1 MIERNLLNPQLLP
14 EEMDYDLCLRPSSFD
29 EFIGQKREID
39 NLKVF
44 VKAAQRRRE
53 LLEHI
58 LLCGPPGIGKTTL
71 AYIIAKEMGGY
82 LRRETGP
89 GIEIKGQ
96 LVALLTSLQRGDILF
111 IDEIHRL
118 NIKIEE
124 TLYLAMEEFEI
135 DIIHGE
141 GIHAMV
147 TKLKLPPFTLIGAT
161 TREGLLSK
169 PLLSR
174 FGIVVKLDYYSTD
187 ELYKII
193 CRSARILNIKIEE
206 NGAKKLAQCS
216 RGVPRIANRLL
227 RRARDFAQVLG
238 EGIITESIVE
248 KTLSNLEID
257 HLGLDKKQREL
268 LEVIIKN
275 YQGGPVG
282 LDTLSISLGESKETI
297 EEILEPFLI
306 KKGLLKRTPRGRIVT
321 KAGYDHIAYINN
333 TFFKNR
339 L

>member
-1 MIERNLLNPQLLP
+1 MIEQDILNPEMIS
-14 EEMDYDLCLRPSSFD
+14 EELQYDLSLRPSSLD
-29 EFIGQKREID
+29 EYIGQKKEID

-44 VKAAQRRRE
+44 IKAARKRGE
-53 LLEHI
+53 PLEHL

-71 AYIIAKEMGGY
+71 AYLVAKEMGGY

-124 TLYLAMEEFEI
+124 TLYPAMEDFEI
-135 DIIHGE
+135 DIVHGE

-174 FGIVVKLDYYSTD
+174 FGIIVKLDFYTPE
-187 ELYKII
+187 ELYMII
-193 CRSARILNIKIEE
+193 MRSAKLLAIKIEE
-206 NGAKKLAQCS
+206 DAAMELARCS
-216 RGVPRIANRLL
+216 RGTPRIANRLL

-238 EGIITESIVE
+238 KGIITKDVALE
-248 KTLSNLEID
+248 TLSKLEID
-257 HLGLDKKQREL
+257 NLGLDRKQREL
-268 LEVIIKN
+268 LEIIINN

-282 LDTLSISLGESKETI
+282 LDTLAVSLGESRETV
-297 EEILEPFLI
+297 EEVLEPFLI
-306 KKGLLKRTPRGRIVT
+306 KKGLLKRTTRGRVVT
-321 KAGYDHIAYINN
+321 KAGYEHIKSSGIIRN
-333 TFFKNR
+333 
-339 L
+339 